1 MSDEWCWHGHHQ
13 NTSPLELLSGTIE
26 ERRKVILAT
35 KPVEEQK
42 LRLRL
47 LQPVRGELPAAL
59 IRALATRNE
68 AGAIYDEAG
77 AIYEEAL
84 ATYDEAA
91 AIRNEA
97 FTTYDKARVIY
108 DKALTTFDQVI
119 NACLPEILALHAT
132 ECPDCPWDGESI
144 FGKENG

>member
-68 AGAIYDEAG
+68 AGAIYDEA
-77 AIYEEAL
+77 
-84 ATYDEAA
+84 A